1 MDLVGITCN
10 SSAANQVCERDEESR
25 GASEIGVQQDS
36 HSLTQ
41 LV

>member
-1 MDLVGITCN
+1 MDDVGITCD
-10 SSAANQVCERDEESR
+10 SAAADQVCERDEESR
-25 GASEIGVQQDS
+25 GAPEVRVQQDS